1 MTIAPTIQ
9 LSKLNYLVA
18 PSPSYDKED
27 VKRVADCGDIMRV
40 VLNAREY
47 APGRFSCPWREGS
60 DSGSVRVERD
70 QWYDHVAKEG
80 GDVIELIQRGK
91 EMTFREAV
99 NWLGEYYRLAP
110 APAPM
115 PTAKRAT
122 TPGRIVKEY
131 IYTDADG
138 RPIHKKIRYDPK
150 EFRQQS
156 LVNGKWKWGMNG
168 VTPVLYR
175 LPEVIAA
182 IKADAWIFQVEGEKD
197 ADNLVALG
205 LAATTQ
211 TNGAGKWNASYSDTL
226 QGARVA
232 IIADKDD
239 PGRNHAEM
247 VAEALAGKAAVVKV
261 LELPG
266 EDVKD
271 ASDWIEAGG
280 NADTL
285 LAMVEAAEPWFKK
298 PTTTDP
304 AVLAKELNLKPF
316 SNYTLQDTIGENG
329 KMEHTKIPRLL
340 RDLRAEVF
348 NRNMG
353 FPCRVGSE
361 LFVADGG
368 QIRYLQDRT
377 ALFAWLQAATGQR
390 IDWATMAGAVG
401 RDELFADLQANAR
414 EYSLIASVPTWP
426 RRDDV
431 YCTCGSLPEPTPDR
445 RHLEEFLSLFNPAD
459 DASVAMLRAFV
470 ASPLYFETAV
480 DRPLFVIDSN
490 HGQGSGKTKLVEM
503 IARLY
508 GTGTEDS
515 EPFNVDI
522 KAINCEGDRVWRRL
536 LSPSGRRKR
545 IVLIDNVTGFVN
557 SSSLAALTTQNSIS
571 GMAPY
576 ARGEQ
581 TRLNDLTYVI
591 TSNSARL
598 DRDLASRAVFIRV
611 ARPQRPDPLWAKK
624 TAEYIDLHRF
634 NIVSEIIATLERG
647 AAESVNTKT
656 RFRAWEARVMAP
668 MVGNETRR
676 LEAIAA
682 NERMQAESDYD
693 LENAETAREF
703 FTRKIASQYGANA
716 RVFLPSKILAEWLNQ
731 ALPDEHFSSKAI
743 PQILKNWAK
752 AGMMPELNFAVS
764 RYGGDGQ
771 RGMAWNFEIRGRGD
785 WDGIPIFSDPIL
797 PKC

>member
-1 MTIAPTIQ
+1 
-9 LSKLNYLVA
+9 
-18 PSPSYDKED
+18 
-27 VKRVADCGDIMRV
+27 
-40 VLNAREY
+40 
-47 APGRFSCPWREGS
+47 
-60 DSGSVRVERD
+60 
-70 QWYDHVAKEG
+70 
-80 GDVIELIQRGK
+80 
-91 EMTFREAV
+91 
-99 NWLGEYYRLAP
+99 
-110 APAPM
+110 
-115 PTAKRAT
+115 
-122 TPGRIVKEY
+122 
-131 IYTDADG
+131 
-138 RPIHKKIRYDPK
+138 
-150 EFRQQS
+150 
-156 LVNGKWKWGMNG
+156 
-168 VTPVLYR
+168 
-175 LPEVIAA
+175 
-182 IKADAWIFQVEGEKD
+182 
-197 ADNLVALG
+197 
-205 LAATTQ
+205 
-211 TNGAGKWNASYSDTL
+211 NASYSDTL

-239 PGRNHAEM
+239 PGRRHAET

-298 PTTTDP
+298 PAATDP
-304 AVLAKELNLKPF
+304 AALAKELNLKPF
-316 SNYTLQDTIGENG
+316 SNYTLQAAAGADG
-329 KMEHTKIPRLL
+329 KQEYTKIPRLL
-340 RDLRAEVF
+340 RELRQEVF
-348 NRNMG
+348 ARNMD

-361 LFVADGG
+361 LFVADGDR
-368 QIRYLQDRT
+368 IRYLQDRT

-390 IDWATMAGAVG
+390 IDWATMTGAVG

-414 EYSLIASVPTWP
+414 EYSLIATVPTWP

-431 YCTCGSLPEPTPDR
+431 YCTCGTLPEPTPDR
-445 RHLEEFLSLFNPAD
+445 RHLEEFLSFFNPAD
-459 DASVAMLRAFV
+459 AASADMLRAFV

-480 DRPLFVIDSN
+480 DRPLFVIDSD

-508 GTGTEDS
+508 GTGTEDA

-522 KAINCEGDRVWRRL
+522 KAINYEGDRVYRRL
-536 LSPSGRRKR
+536 LSPSGRQKR

-557 SSSLAALTTQNSIS
+557 SPSLAALITQNSIS

-611 ARPQRPDPLWAKK
+611 ARPQHPDPLWVKK
-624 TAEYIDLHRF
+624 TAAYIDRHRF
-634 NIVSEIIATLERG
+634 NIVSEIVATLEKG
-647 AAESVNTKT
+647 AAEGVNAKT
-656 RFRAWEARVMAP
+656 RFRAWEAQIMAP
-668 MVGNETRR
+668 MIGNETRR

-682 NERMQAESDYD
+682 NERLQAESDYD

-703 FTRKIASQYGANA
+703 FTQKITAQYGDNA
-716 RVFLPSKILAEWLNQ
+716 RVFLPSKILVEWFNQ
-731 ALPDEHFSSKAI
+731 ALPDENYSSRAI

-752 AGMMPELNFAVS
+752 AGMMPELNIAAD
-764 RYGGDGQ
+764 RYKAEGK
-771 RGMAWNFEIRGRGD
+771 RGMGWGFEIHGRGD
-785 WDGIPIFSDPIL
+785 WDGIPIFGDPL
-797 PKC
+797 PPKC